1 MRFDILTI
9 FPEAFESFCKTS
21 IIGRAIDT
29 GKFEINFFDI
39 REFTKNKHKKVD
51 DVPFGGGAGMVM
63 TPQPL
68 FDAIEHVKE
77 LKDDQAPVIYFSP
90 GGNLFDQ
97 KIAETYAAEFKT
109 GKLSRVILLCGHY
122 EGIDERVK
130 TIIDRE
136 ISIGNFVLTG
146 GDLAAQ
152 IFIDAIAR
160 LKTGIL
166 GNEESAHEE
175 SFSEKL
181 NRKIEYPHF
190 TRPAEFQGMKV
201 PNVLLSG
208 HHAEIEKWRMKNCKK
223 PKK

>member
-9 FPEAFESFCKTS
+9 FPEAFESFCNTS
-21 IIGRAIDT
+21 IIGRAIDAN
-29 GKFEINFFDI
+29 KFEVNFFDI
-39 REFTKNKHKKVD
+39 RKFTKNKHKKVD
-51 DVPFGGGAGMVM
+51 DVPFGGGTGMVM

-68 FDAIEHVKE
+68 FDAIEHVKK

-90 GGNLFDQ
+90 GGDLFDQ
-97 KIAETYAAEFKT
+97 KIAETYASEFKT

-136 ISIGNFVLTG
+136 ISVGNFVLTG

-152 IFIDAIAR
+152 IFVDAIAR
-160 LKTGIL
+160 LKTGVL
-166 GNEESAHEE
+166 GSEESTHEE

-181 NRKIEYPHF
+181 DRKIEYPHF
-190 TRPAEFQGMKV
+190 TRPAEFRGMKV
-201 PNVLLSG
+201 PDVLLSG
-208 HHAEIEKWRMKNCKK
+208 HHAKIEQWRMENCQD
-223 PKK
+223 PKE